1 MEGVGAGL
9 LPTVIQDVVRDQ
21 VLKKLS
27 KAPAFGFP
35 YGVFP
40 GYFEWDCLENLGE
53 NIRLKPGLIF
63 RTAQADGTEQV
74 AIDLHFIDIRL
85 FQKGLA

>member
-9 LPTVIQDVVRDQ
+9 LPTVIQNVVGNQ
-21 VLKKLS
+21 MLKKLRE
-27 KAPAFGFP
+27 APAFGFP

-53 NIRLKPGLIF
+53 NVRLKRWLIF
-63 RTAQADGTEQV
+63 RPAQTDGTEQV
-74 AIDLHFIDIRL
+74 AIDSHFIDIRF